1 MDANNRGRGLGVEL
15 EASTT
20 APWHPYPLARGG
32 AGSAPVSLDALPLL
46 DLERSRELDRIMV
59 DELGITLE
67 RMMENAG
74 RQLARVARERL
85 GMSVGGRRVAVLAGS
100 GGNGGGGLV
109 AARHL
114 ANAGATISIHLSG
127 RPAELTP
134 PLAQYPISIHL
145 SGRPAEPPVPL
156 AQYEILMRMGIEPS
170 VPDAG
175 RRRCSWMPSLA
186 TACAALRGARQRA

>member
-1 MDANNRGRGLGVEL
+1 MDANNRVVDGLGVEL
-15 EASTT
+15 EAESAT
-20 APWHPYPLARGG
+20 APWQAQPYPLARGG

-134 PLAQYPISIHL
+134 
-145 SGRPAEPPVPL
+145 VPL

-170 VPDAG
+170 VPEPPADAELLLDAIVG
-175 RRRCSWMPSLA
+175 YS
-186 TACAALRGARQRA
+186 LRGAPWGAAASLIAATRAA